1 MCPGQ
6 EMMLLKEVKQDHHD
20 IKKRGR
26 LVEGNNRIND

>member
-20 IKKRGR
+20 IKKGGGR
-26 LVEGNNRIND
+26 KKETIE